1 MQWQCKGIYC
11 WLVPLAVVEV
21 EAASIS
27 LSTIRSLSPL
37 SSLLSSLSPL
47 SSLLSL
53 QLGWGFFLDVRL
65 WAGSREY
72 DPCMY
77 SSSST
82 GCCACSK
89 PTVRSKRPELEATTN
104 DVMLLVLQVASTSCH
119 LLHGANGNVCQKL
132 FSSTHSAFFS
142 MHPSLIFPAVLS
154 SLCTVGNHVRRIVSD
169 MLISHVKGSRCLRG

>member
-1 MQWQCKGIYC
+1 MAMQRY
-11 WLVPLAVVEV
+11 LLLAG
-21 EAASIS
+21 AASSGRSRSSIHLS
-27 LSTIRSLSPL
+27 LYYTLS
-37 SSLLSSLSPL
+37 L

-132 FSSTHSAFFS
+132 FSSTHSAFFPCIRHS
-142 MHPSLIFPAVLS
+142 SFRPFCLVCVL
-154 SLCTVGNHVRRIVSD
+154 
-169 MLISHVKGSRCLRG
+169 

>member
-1 MQWQCKGIYC
+1 MAMQRY
-11 WLVPLAVVEV
+11 LLLAG
-21 EAASIS
+21 AASSARSRSSIHLS

-37 SSLLSSLSPL
+37 SSLLSPL

-132 FSSTHSAFFS
+132 FSSTHSAFFPCIRHS
-142 MHPSLIFPAVLS
+142 SFRPFCLTSVL
-154 SLCTVGNHVRRIVSD
+154 
-169 MLISHVKGSRCLRG
+169 

>member
-27 LSTIRSLSPL
+27 LYYTLSL
-37 SSLLSSLSPL
+37 SSLLSPL

-53 QLGWGFFLDVRL
+53 QLGWGSFLDVRL

-72 DPCMY
+72 DSCMY

-82 GCCACSK
+82 GCCPCSK

>member
-11 WLVPLAVVEV
+11 WLVPLAVLEV

-27 LSTIRSLSPL
+27 LYYTLS
-37 SSLLSSLSPL
+37 L

-132 FSSTHSAFFS
+132 FSSTHSAFFPCIRHS
-142 MHPSLIFPAVLS
+142 SFRPFCLVCVL
-154 SLCTVGNHVRRIVSD
+154 
-169 MLISHVKGSRCLRG
+169 

>member
-1 MQWQCKGIYC
+1 MAMQRY
-11 WLVPLAVVEV
+11 LLLAG
-21 EAASIS
+21 AASSGRSWSSIHLS
-27 LSTIRSLSPL
+27 LLYALSLISPL
-37 SSLLSSLSPL
+37 CSL
-47 SSLLSL
+47 
-53 QLGWGFFLDVRL
+53 
-65 WAGSREY
+65 
-72 DPCMY
+72 C

-154 SLCTVGNHVRRIVSD
+154 SLCTVGNHIRWIVSD
-169 MLISHVKGSRCLRG
+169 MLISHVKGSRYQGGELDKF

>member
-11 WLVPLAVVEV
+11 WLVPLAVLEV

-27 LSTIRSLSPL
+27 LYYTLS
-37 SSLLSSLSPL
+37 L

-132 FSSTHSAFFS
+132 FSSTHSAFFPCIRHS
-142 MHPSLIFPAVLS
+142 SFRPFCLAYVL
-154 SLCTVGNHVRRIVSD
+154 
-169 MLISHVKGSRCLRG
+169 